1 MAQMIAKAGVIVA
14 HVGLFVRVFFIRV
27 GFVYVQYGRLLDVAG
42 HI

>member
-1 MAQMIAKAGVIVA
+1 MMQMMAKAGVIVA
-14 HVGLFVRVFFIRV
+14 LVGLFVRFFFIRV